1 MLKTFAIALLA
12 TAMSVGL
19 SAGLAQA
26 KGMAKPKA
34 MPACQTEQ
42 QAKDNCACG
51 PAKAACQK
59 GMWCHAFSSAC
70 TR

>member
-26 KGMAKPKA
+26 KGRSGLVWWLVSLLL
-34 MPACQTEQ
+34 
-42 QAKDNCACG
+42 G
-51 PAKAACQK
+51 PLAT
-59 GMWCHAFSSAC
+59 FFIVVLPPTPPTSFP
-70 TR
+70 RE